1 MDTLT
6 HTIIAVG
13 SLSASY
19 YLGAYLKSK
28 SIFED
33 VVGNMF
39 DKLEKDGFIATKTD
53 MDGDKELVT
62 ISEVL
67 ATFNK
72 AAIEKDKS

>member
-13 SLSASY
+13 LLATSY

-28 SIFED
+28 TVFDDIARR
-33 VVGNMF
+33 ML

-53 MDGDKELVT
+53 EDGEKELVT

-67 ATFNK
+67 AK
-72 AAIEKDKS
+72 ALKKST